1 MKYLKYTFGL
11 LAILMLVTSGPRVAS
26 AQSCVTSC
34 LGKGAECLQQCLNPT
49 EASQSVASTEIDSA
63 KPDGTIMLACTQPP
77 SSCSSNSD
85 CTCSNCCTKF
95 GPVYVCQPS
104 C

>member
-1 MKYLKYTFGL
+1 MKYLKYALGL
-11 LAILMLVTSGPRVAS
+11 LAVLMLVMTGPRFAS
-26 AQSCVTSC
+26 AESCVTSC
-34 LGKGAECLQQCLNPT
+34 LGKGVECLQQCLNPNET
-49 EASQSVASTEIDSA
+49 AHTVQSSRIEPA
-63 KPDGTIMLACTQPP
+63 KSDGTIMLACVQPP

>member
-1 MKYLKYTFGL
+1 MKYLKYRLGL

-26 AQSCVTSC
+26 AESCVTSC

-49 EASQSVASTEIDSA
+49 EASQSVASTRIESA
-63 KPDGTIMLACTQPP
+63 KPDGTIMLACTQLPV
-77 SSCSSNSD
+77 SCSSNSD
-85 CTCSNCCTKF
+85 CTCSSCC
-95 GPVYVCQPS
+95 GDMAGVHICQPS